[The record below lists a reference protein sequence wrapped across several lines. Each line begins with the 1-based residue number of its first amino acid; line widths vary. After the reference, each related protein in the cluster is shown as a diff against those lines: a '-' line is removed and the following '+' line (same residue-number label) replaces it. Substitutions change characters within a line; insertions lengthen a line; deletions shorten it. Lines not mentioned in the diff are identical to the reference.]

1 MRIRSIIALTLLVA
15 SQSGAEKHTT
25 FISQSYVDSLVDR
38 AFYIFNSVSD
48 PSSGIPAERAVEYG
62 KQIAAKLREI
72 ARDDVNKKYILWRT
86 GELEAQIYLEESG
99 LLMEKEQFRAKESN
113 ELVMLY
119 NGEIGK
125 GRPDFMKLWGMH
137 GRMKTT
143 DAAQAGVMEK
153 SIVKRASALSREIPS
168 AVELSLENGEYESAR
183 GDLAY
188 CEANRQYLSL
198 SSVKLASMQAKLLS
212 DFSLSKERLLTEKR
226 FRQSLFLPGFKPP
239 GRIKITG
246 PEDQKQTGWNSE
258 SDASA
263 GMGKV

>member
-125 GRPDFMKLWGMH
+125 GRPDFHEALGYAWAHENHRCCSGRCH
-137 GRMKTT
+137 GKINCKKGICTFQRN
-143 DAAQAGVMEK
+143 
-153 SIVKRASALSREIPS
+153 SFSSRT
-168 AVELSLENGEYESAR
+168 
-183 GDLAY
+183 
-188 CEANRQYLSL
+188 
-198 SSVKLASMQAKLLS
+198 
-212 DFSLSKERLLTEKR
+212 FS
-226 FRQSLFLPGFKPP
+226 
-239 GRIKITG
+239 
-246 PEDQKQTGWNSE
+246 
-258 SDASA
+258 
-263 GMGKV
+263 